1 MVCALPFLGACSFK
15 QSSTSQFKTLPSRG
29 WSKEMP
35 IKFVPE
41 YADSSLTYDIK
52 LAIRH
57 NTSYQYGN
65 LSLVVDLIDSVKV
78 VNRNNVDFEISDSY
92 GNWLGS
98 GFGALY
104 QLNVVIAQDIKPRDV
119 NSIVIWQ
126 SMNNCDNVMSIT
138 DIGII
143 VTPSKS

>member
-1 MVCALPFLGACSFK
+1 
-15 QSSTSQFKTLPSRG
+15 
-29 WSKEMP
+29 MP
-35 IKFVPE
+35 IRFLPE
-41 YADSSLTYDIK
+41 YADSSLNYDIK

-65 LSLVVDLIDSVKV
+65 LSLVVDLIDSTRIVH
-78 VNRNNVDFEISDSY
+78 RNNVDFEVSDGY
-92 GNWLGS
+92 GNWQGS

-104 QLNVVIAQDIKPRDV
+104 QLSVVIAQDIKPSDV
-119 NSIVIWQ
+119 SSIVIWQ
-126 SMNNCDNVMSIT
+126 AMMNCNNVKNVT